1 MKKKMKWYE
10 SINYKIVTIIAALLI
25 FALQLIGANFI
36 NRLENELINA
46 HKEDRQTQ
54 NDFVM
59 SAAEPYLTM
68 IAEGKTDDS
77 ADSPQAE
84 IANLLND
91 ISGSNVTN
99 VQIVD
104 NNLNILGTSIQTQQT
119 LVGQRTDDSD
129 TRQAI
134 LSGQAVTHEYLDAT
148 TGDRHW
154 KLVSPIK
161 NSNDAN
167 DIVGVSVLDSNI
179 ETVYQQISSIALIFL
194 NASMVAIVVSI
205 ALAYGLS
212 KEITDPIIEME
223 RQTERIADGD
233 YTGEV
238 SVYAN
243 DEIGRLGLS
252 INELTFRVANAQ
264 ESIDAERRRL
274 DRVLTYMSDGVIAT
288 DEQGKVDITNQ
299 MAREMFGLEEDE
311 MNGASILDV
320 LDLNERYTIPDLY
333 DLSDGVMIEVGSQYL
348 RINFSLIQNK
358 DDAVQ
363 GIIAVL
369 HDVTESEENER
380 ERKEFV
386 SNVSHELRTPLTSMR
401 SYVEALNDGAWQ
413 DEEIAPQFLSVIQD
427 ETDRMIRMVNDLLQ
441 LSRLDSGT
449 DKSESE
455 IVDLASLFN
464 SVLDRFEMLFSSSE
478 YEEGKYMILRHI
490 PEEPVWVEL
499 DPDRMLQVVDNIMN
513 NAVKYSPDGGVIKA
527 SMTVHPETVL
537 FSVTDQGLGIPKADQ
552 PRVFSRFFRVDK
564 ARSRAM
570 GGTGLGLSISKE
582 VVEQF
587 GGRIWLRSIEGRGT
601 TFYISL
607 PLADGLMDED
617 FGEKGGFADE

>member
-179 ETVYQQISSIALIFL
+179 ETVYQQTSSIALIFL